1 MIIGIDSTLAKN
13 EKGDCAVR
21 AVAAATN
28 STYEIAHQYV
38 EKVFKRKPRRGVK
51 GFSGILKI
59 REGLG
64 FLNNTKYEEIKIGYK
79 NLSVGDFLEQ
89 YKNGTYIIIVDDHT
103 FTIKD
108 GMIIGNPEDK
118 ENLEIK
124 IQSVFKII

>member
-64 FLNNTKYEEIKIGYK
+64 FLNNTKYKEIRIGYK
-79 NLSVGDFLEQ
+79 NLSVGDFLKQ

>member
-1 MIIGIDSTLAKN
+1 MIIGIDSILAKN

-21 AVAAATN
+21 AIAAATD
-28 STYEIAHQYV
+28 SSYEIAHKYA
-38 EKVFKRKPRRGVK
+38 EKIFKRKPKKGVK

-59 REGLG
+59 REGLK
-64 FLNNTKYEEIKIGYK
+64 FLNNTKYREIKVGYK